1 MKRILIVVLTVALLL
16 PAVLALTV
24 PSAAAAAGVPHWFV
38 RQGEFTPD
46 GVYDEASESALLTQ
60 PLNAERTVMAG
71 GVWDLTAGKLYLLVR
86 AASGASRL
94 TVAMKRLEITVDVAA
109 GTVSG
114 CDGAAV
120 SVSTD
125 KTYLELTVP
134 IARIFMEPAN
144 DARSYVTSEASL
156 SVYNGASVTGSFE
169 GRLAYVGA
177 TEAVLFQDGDAGAVV
192 NGRQATMADTN
203 PAVTDFTRIAVWRTS
218 VRTPAALFD
227 DAEKTAPI
235 LLSYDLLIESL
246 PEVKFSELV
255 APDSMVGAKYALMG
269 TALRPGDEAGK
280 SEGILFYLYNLEG
293 TGLVMVMCDR
303 SKLMYT
309 AELGKQVGE
318 RFRLELEWKADQTM
332 NVYADGVAVFSFG
345 MSVRARHQDF
355 GNGTNVTFQ
364 TVRSVAL
371 PEGGSIRAS
380 IYDVTVANNKAV
392 DGDKLI
398 EASAYVAPVT
408 ADMPMQEVTVDGV
421 REAETALDAG
431 NGISY
436 GFAWSNTKKEFYLT
450 VAGEGITSVKV
461 GIGSSE
467 VKWSA
472 DGTTGKEGTAA
483 AAGDG
488 IVEISVP
495 IRTTALYYDTALYTD
510 FALSVAANG
519 TENLREGFL
528 NLTGEFDVREVAKL
542 SIIKIPAFEDQE
554 PPKTDEGTTEKPE
567 TPTVPG
573 GDGTQTQ
580 GTPTGAETTG
590 AGEKPAGGCSS
601 GLGAAVV
608 LLLTV
613 SGLGMALAV
622 SGRKH

>member
-1 MKRILIVVLTVALLL
+1 MKRILIVVMAVALLL

-71 GVWDLTAGKLYLLVR
+71 GVWNLTAGKLYLLLR

-94 TVAMKRLEITVDVAA
+94 TVAMKRLEIAVDVAA

-156 SVYNGASVTGSFE
+156 SVYNGASVAGSFE

-235 LLSYDLLIESL
+235 LLSYDLLVESL

-371 PEGGSIRAS
+371 PEGGSIRAT

-510 FALSVAANG
+510 FCAVCD
-519 TENLREGFL
+519 
-528 NLTGEFDVREVAKL
+528 GEWHGESARGL
-542 SIIKIPAFEDQE
+542 
-554 PPKTDEGTTEKPE
+554 PE
-567 TPTVPG
+567 S
-573 GDGTQTQ
+573 D
-580 GTPTGAETTG
+580 
-590 AGEKPAGGCSS
+590 
-601 GLGAAVV
+601 
-608 LLLTV
+608 
-613 SGLGMALAV
+613 
-622 SGRKH
+622 RRI

>member
-1 MKRILIVVLTVALLL
+1 MKRILIVVMAVALLL
-16 PAVLALTV
+16 PAALALTV

-94 TVAMKRLEITVDVAA
+94 TVAMKRLEIAVDVAA

-235 LLSYDLLIESL
+235 LLSYDLLVESL

-371 PEGGSIRAS
+371 PEGGSIRAT

-436 GFAWSNTKKEFYLT
+436 GFAWSNAKKEFYLT

-510 FALSVAANG
+510 FALSVTANG

-542 SIIKIPAFEDQE
+542 SIIKIPAFEEQE

>member
-1 MKRILIVVLTVALLL
+1 MKRILIVVMTVALLL

-94 TVAMKRLEITVDVAA
+94 TVAMKRLEIAVDVAA

-144 DARSYVTSEASL
+144 DALSYVTSEASL
-156 SVYNGASVTGSFE
+156 SVHNGASVTGSFE

-227 DAEKTAPI
+227 DAEKPAPI
-235 LLSYDLLIESL
+235 LLSYDLLVESL

-371 PEGGSIRAS
+371 PEGGSIRAT

-436 GFAWSNTKKEFYLT
+436 GFAWSNAKKEFYLT

-510 FALSVAANG
+510 FALSVTANG

-542 SIIKIPAFEDQE
+542 SIIKIPAFEEQE